1 MKKMFLLFVAVC
13 LVTLPMLTGHAAA
26 KDVFLTLASGSPGGV
41 YYPLGGGMA
50 NIIEKTLPG
59 VRCASTSTG
68 ASVENCR
75 LVGGGSAD
83 LGMAMGSIAFG
94 AVNGKAPF
102 DKSYPLEA
110 LFQMYPAPEH
120 IVTTR
125 EAGINSIKDFKGKR
139 VSIDVPGSG
148 CANMASAIL
157 TEAGYN
163 LEKDLK
169 IAHLSQSEAV
179 QALKD
184 GVVDVAF
191 FNFAYPAS
199 AIMDLTS
206 TREIKLI
213 ALDKPFIDSM
223 LKKYPFYVEI
233 TIPAKAYDKI
243 PESTLCLGDSNII
256 VVNKSMDKDLA
267 YKIAKA
273 IFSNVKEGPYS
284 LVSIHPI
291 AAQITPQNAVNSPVA
306 LHPGAV
312 QYFKE
317 IGVLK

>member
-1 MKKMFLLFVAVC
+1 MKKLFPLLVVAC
-13 LVTLPMLTGHAAA
+13 LAALSITPGHVAAA
-26 KDVFLTLASGSPGGV
+26 DVFLTLASGSPGGV

-50 NIIEKTLPG
+50 NIIEKMIPG
-59 VRCASTSTG
+59 VRCTSTSTG

-75 LVGGGSAD
+75 MVGGGSAD
-83 LGMAMGSIAFG
+83 LGMTMGSIAF
-94 AVNGKAPF
+94 AAMRSKAPF
-102 DKSYPLEA
+102 DRSYPIET

-120 IVTTR
+120 IVTTK
-125 EAGINSIKDFKGKR
+125 ESGINSIKDLKGKR
-139 VSIDVPGSG
+139 VAIDVPGSG
-148 CANMASAIL
+148 CATMAAAIL

-169 IAHLSQSEAV
+169 IAHLSQSESV

-184 GVVDVAF
+184 GVIDIAF

-199 AIMDLTS
+199 GIMDLTS
-206 TREIKLI
+206 SRNIKLI
-213 ALDKPFIDSM
+213 PLDKAFVEGM
-223 LKKYPFYVEI
+223 LKKYPYYVEI

-243 PESTLCLGDSNII
+243 PEATLCLGDSNLI
-256 VVNKSMDKDLA
+256 VVNKKMETDLA
-267 YKIAKA
+267 YKIVKA
-273 IFSNVKEGPYS
+273 IFANVAEGKYS

-291 AAQITPQNAVNSPVA
+291 AAQITLQNAVNTPVP

-317 IGVLK
+317 IGALK